1 MTTVDNSVSNPGNV
15 HIFGSKAIGF
25 DFEQA
30 RVKNTRHSLM
40 TWAGIRHGNQGPHV
54 VLLDDADSK
63 RGGVTSAIYR
73 DHSQGYF
80 PTMFKSYLAHDNVPV
95 YTARIV
101 KTYLEELHRGDS
113 SGLAT
118 IQP

>member
-1 MTTVDNSVSNPGNV
+1 MVIANRARRWTEEVGLTPCRSKVDLELVMTTVDNSVSNPGNV

-54 VLLDDADSK
+54 VLLE
-63 RGGVTSAIYR
+63 T
-73 DHSQGYF
+73 
-80 PTMFKSYLAHDNVPV
+80 
-95 YTARIV
+95 
-101 KTYLEELHRGDS
+101 
-113 SGLAT
+113 
-118 IQP
+118 